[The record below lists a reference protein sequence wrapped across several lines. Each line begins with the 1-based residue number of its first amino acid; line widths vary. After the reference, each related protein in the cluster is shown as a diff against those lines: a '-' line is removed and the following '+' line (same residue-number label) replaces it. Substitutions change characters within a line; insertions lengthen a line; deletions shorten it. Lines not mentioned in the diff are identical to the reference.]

1 MGWVIAV
8 IVADD
13 ASRSVLV
20 DPTETSDGTGVAHL
34 PIVELPSGEPKAD
47 QASDAIERLLDRPI
61 TPVWMQYEES
71 DETLQNGVGVVLT
84 IADPGRDAS
93 AGRSFVPAEGVVH
106 TLEPKLARAQVSAW
120 LDRLAGR
127 ADPRTPPWM
136 HAGWLERVSRWIAER
151 MTAAGMPPTSPSRM
165 AYQSPIGTVLR
176 TRSSERDVYLKCP
189 APHFRAE
196 ASITRALAARTP
208 GWVPDVIDI
217 EPTEGWLLMS
227 DLGDR
232 QVGWELEAIWP
243 DALRRLGDVQRA
255 WVGHADALVDAGAQ
269 RRPLEELTAAV
280 PELLDVE
287 GLADRLAPSLLER
300 WPDTLPR
307 LVDAC
312 RELEDINLPDAL
324 VHGDAHPW
332 NVAVTER
339 GFVVFDWSDAA
350 AGPSFVDLAVFL
362 RRTKDLALR
371 RVFRDT
377 YLDAWAGVA
386 PRDRLERA
394 AELAMTVGALYQVVT
409 YQALLPALPPEDRVV
424 WADGDERWLRHA
436 VDGVDHGLDAVG
448 LPA

>member
-8 IVADD
+8 IVVDD
-13 ASRSVLV
+13 TSRSVLV
-20 DPTETSDGTGVAHL
+20 DPTATGDGAGVAHL

-47 QASDAIERLLDRPI
+47 QVSDAIERLLDRPI
-61 TPVWMQYEES
+61 TPIWMQYEET
-71 DETLQNGVGVVLT
+71 DETLQNGVGAMLT
-84 IADPGRDAS
+84 IADPGRDAR
-93 AGRSFVPAEGVVH
+93 AGRSFVPAEGIVQ
-106 TLEPKLARAQVSAW
+106 TLEPKLARAQISAW

-127 ADPRTPPWM
+127 GDPRTPPWM
-136 HAGWLERVSRWIAER
+136 HPGWLERVSRWIAER
-151 MTAAGMPPTSPSRM
+151 MTAAGMPPTSPPRM

-232 QVGWELEAIWP
+232 QIGWELEATWP

-280 PELLDVE
+280 PGLLEVD
-287 GLADRLAPSLLER
+287 GLADRLEPSLVER
-300 WPDTLPR
+300 WPATLPR

-312 RELEDINLPDAL
+312 RELEDIDLPDAL

-362 RRTKDLALR
+362 RRTNDLALR
-371 RVFRDT
+371 RVLRDT
-377 YLDAWAGVA
+377 YLEAWAGVA

-409 YQALLPALPPEDRVV
+409 YQTLLPALPPEDRVV
-424 WADGDERWLRHA
+424 WADGDERWLRH
-436 VDGVDHGLDAVG
+436 VIDGVDRGLDAVG